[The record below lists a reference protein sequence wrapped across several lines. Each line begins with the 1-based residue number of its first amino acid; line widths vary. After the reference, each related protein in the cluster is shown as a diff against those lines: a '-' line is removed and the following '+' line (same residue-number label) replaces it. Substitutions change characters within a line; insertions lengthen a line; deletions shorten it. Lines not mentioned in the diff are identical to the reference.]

1 MGLEGS
7 VHGITGNSAA
17 EGLKNGNGN
26 EGGIKLVLTEESEE
40 EVNTKLKQII
50 VQSFYNVY
58 QTSIDKKIDMR
69 MAAYMVGLKR
79 LVEAIKW
86 RGWI

>member
-1 MGLEGS
+1 M
-7 VHGITGNSAA
+7 
-17 EGLKNGNGN
+17 
-26 EGGIKLVLTEESEE
+26 VLTEESEE